1 MPRKGNPLAL
11 LVGVG
16 QEQLA
21 KMVWSGSLAP
31 QPLAHLMFG
40 NNDSVTC
47 STVHVCYE
55 LLALSRGTLL
65 VAGCCVQYA
74 GMSFTMKALAA
85 AALGL
90 PWSGIIIMLYEVML
104 WLLQGSVMV
113 MLWPLLQLLRQPGD
127 RLCYGCQASQ
137 EKIKASAVP
146 MAPSSLSASS
156 LPTLGSAN
164 YADSVNGETIGI
176 TNKMKSNTLGM

>member
-55 LLALSRGTLL
+55 LLALSRGTRL
-65 VAGCCVQYA
+65 VAGYCVQYA
-74 GMSFTMKALAA
+74 GMSFTMKALAT

-90 PWSGIIIMLYEVML
+90 H
-104 WLLQGSVMV
+104 
-113 MLWPLLQLLRQPGD
+113 
-127 RLCYGCQASQ
+127 
-137 EKIKASAVP
+137 
-146 MAPSSLSASS
+146 
-156 LPTLGSAN
+156 
-164 YADSVNGETIGI
+164 
-176 TNKMKSNTLGM
+176 